1 LASFGTEGK
10 QGWPYTIAPRVLWP
24 LLLLLLLLLL
34 RRLLLLRLLLQAL
47 KTLALSCRLPLMT
60 RLLWLR
66 RRVAGRHA
74 QTRMKRLCC

>member
-24 LLLLLLLLLL
+24 LLLLLLL
-34 RRLLLLRLLLQAL
+34 LLLLRLLLQAL